1 MKIASYNL
9 ENLFMRA
16 TAMNLET
23 WAEGKKALQRHA
35 EINKILNKPVYTAAD
50 KKRIVQLLKEL
61 KIDKKDDGGPFAIL
75 RQNRGQLIRRSKSGG
90 IEVVANGRFDW
101 IGWVD
106 LKREEVNEV
115 ATRNTARVINE
126 LDADVLGVIEA
137 ESRPALVRFSNN
149 VISAEGGTPYAHA
162 MLIDGN
168 DDRGIDVALF
178 TRAGYEIVSICSH
191 VDDKDGD
198 GIIFSRDCAQYEVKT
213 PQDNRL
219 HVLVNHFKSKGY
231 GSFKESDGRRRRQA
245 IRVQEIYSDLRQPN
259 ELIAVLGDLND
270 TPNSH
275 PLAPLIANTDLK
287 DISQHP
293 NFDDGGRPGTFGNA
307 TANNKID
314 YLLLSPALF
323 AAVTAGGIL
332 RKGVWGGKNGT
343 LFPHYAE
350 ITKSSEAASD
360 HAAIWAEISI

>member
-1 MKIASYNL
+1 
-9 ENLFMRA
+9 
-16 TAMNLET
+16 
-23 WAEGKKALQRHA
+23 
-35 EINKILNKPVYTAAD
+35 
-50 KKRIVQLLKEL
+50 
-61 KIDKKDDGGPFAIL
+61 
-75 RQNRGQLIRRSKSGG
+75 
-90 IEVVANGRFDW
+90 
-101 IGWVD
+101 
-106 LKREEVNEV
+106 
-115 ATRNTARVINE
+115 
-126 LDADVLGVIEA
+126 
-137 ESRPALVRFSNN
+137 
-149 VISAEGGTPYAHA
+149 

-343 LFPHYAE
+343 LFPHYPE